1 MDILIFRVIIIII
14 QIFMIFI
21 FSSLELLKDIWPPQI
36 SCPVSLRS
44 SAGRHPLRILSGAP
58 QRSSEF
64 GPSGNGAGSSLGFSK
79 KGHVA
84 HLGCKACIGSRRD
97 EKRKFGTQPQR
108 RSQSTQS
115 HVFKG
120 SRIRETSRIQDSFSV
135 AAKEK
140 LRANVCQTLYR

>member
-1 MDILIFRVIIIII
+1 MDILIFRVIMIII

-21 FSSLELLKDIWPPQI
+21 FSSLELLKDMWPPQN

-84 HLGCKACIGSRRD
+84 HLGYKACIGSRRD

-115 HVFKG
+115 HVFKS